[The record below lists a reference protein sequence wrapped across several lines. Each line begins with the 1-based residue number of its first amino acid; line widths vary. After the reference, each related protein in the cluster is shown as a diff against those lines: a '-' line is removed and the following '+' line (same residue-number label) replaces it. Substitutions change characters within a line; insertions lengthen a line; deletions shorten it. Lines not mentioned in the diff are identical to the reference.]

1 MTVNFGILNPA
12 LYQPDADLMMN
23 TPILNA
29 GTAMGYP
36 TGVTMQFGT
45 PAVAPMA
52 TPLMSGAPVNP
63 FVAGGYGMGVWNPQ
77 YQMNVMQQWDNFGI
91 NRQVQT
97 YQNQNNAQFKMAS
110 QTEAIS
116 RQINIL
122 QNQIKA
128 DNQDNVKK
136 EYDKLLVAVNNSY
149 GSQMQTGLT
158 AEEKD
163 AQIRAYAERLY
174 TQQTGTYITDDIRE
188 HSSSSFVSG
197 LKRVLTLGLG
207 SKTTA
212 DENIAKIEG
221 TDLTRK
227 TKSQKLAGEIVGA
240 LLGGVGT
247 LAAFFITKK
256 YVK

>member
-1 MTVNFGILNPA
+1 MTVNFGMVNP
-12 LYQPDADLMMN
+12 YMNSMNIMDAPLM
-23 TPILNA
+23 NA
-29 GTAMGYP
+29 STAMG
-36 TGVTMQFGT
+36 M
-45 PAVAPMA
+45 
-52 TPLMSGAPVNP
+52 NP
-63 FVAGGYGMGVWNPQ
+63 FGMDYSMGMGYGYGMGAWNPQ

-188 HSSSSFVSG
+188 HSSNSFVSG

-247 LAAFFITKK
+247 LAAFFITKGFIK
-256 YVK
+256 